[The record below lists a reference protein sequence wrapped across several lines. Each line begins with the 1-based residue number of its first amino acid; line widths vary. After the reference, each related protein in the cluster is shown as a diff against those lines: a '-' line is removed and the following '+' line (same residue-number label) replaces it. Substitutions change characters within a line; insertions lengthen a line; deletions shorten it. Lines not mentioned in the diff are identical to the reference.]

1 MTDIRNESPAVQMAY
16 QWINAQTRTVNANGY
31 VEHHRLT
38 RWSGY
43 YIGKDAVIRA
53 LELAGLKADC
63 YPRTNISKLVTQPL
77 FSRIAHIPEAG
88 THQRNVYEF
97 DYARIER

>member
-16 QWINAQTRTVNANGY
+16 QWLQAQTPTVNANGY
-31 VEHHRLT
+31 VDHHRLS

-53 LELAGLKADC
+53 LELHGLKSDK
-63 YPRTNISKLVTQPL
+63 YPRSNISRLVTQPL
-77 FSRIAHIPEAG
+77 FSRIAHLPEAG
-88 THQRNVYEF
+88 THQRNIYEY
-97 DYARIER
+97 DYAKIEK